1 MNEVT
6 AYILLAIG
14 FSSILLWL
22 MRPVRNSGDQGRSSA
37 PRTIDQALENFVP
50 YHYRY
55 FPQVRQALSSGD
67 REYLRQAAPPQVA
80 KKAIR
85 ERREVARHFLSGLLE
100 DFSKLE
106 RLARIV
112 AALSPVVSREQET
125 ERLLL
130 GLRFRMLYALVWL
143 RLSLGRVPLLE
154 LGELTNLVGRLAV
167 RMEQAM
173 ADINALSAEH
183 LPRGLNA

>member
-1 MNEVT
+1 MNEIT
-6 AYILLAIG
+6 AYILLALG

-22 MRPVRNSGDQGRSSA
+22 MRPGGNSVETGRPA
-37 PRTIDQALENFVP
+37 DRQTIDRALESIAP
-50 YHYRY
+50 HHYRY
-55 FPQVRQALSSGD
+55 FPQVRQALSAGD
-67 REYLRQAAPPQVA
+67 CEYLRKSAPPHVA
-80 KKAIR
+80 KRAIR
-85 ERREVARHFLSGLLE
+85 ERRQVARQFLSGLHE

-106 RLARIV
+106 RLARMV
-112 AALSPVVSREQET
+112 AALSPVVSHEQET
-125 ERLLL
+125 QRFLL
-130 GLRFRMLYALVWL
+130 GLRFRLLYAAVWL
-143 RLSLGRVPLLE
+143 RLSLGPVPLLQ

>member
-6 AYILLAIG
+6 AYILLALG

-22 MRPVRNSGDQGRSSA
+22 MRPARNYVQTGRSSV
-37 PRTIDQALENFVP
+37 RQTIDQALESVAP
-50 YHYRY
+50 HHYRY
-55 FPQVRQALSSGD
+55 YPQVRQALSAGD
-67 REYLRQAAPPQVA
+67 LEYLRKAAPPHVA

-85 ERREVARHFLSGLLE
+85 ERREVARHFLSGLYE

-106 RLARIV
+106 RLARMV

-130 GLRFRMLYALVWL
+130 GLRFRLLYAAVWL
-143 RLSLGRVPLLE
+143 RLSLGPVPLLQ

-173 ADINALSAEH
+173 ANINALSAERF
-183 LPRGLNA
+183 PRGLNA

>member
-6 AYILLAIG
+6 AYILLALG

-22 MRPVRNSGDQGRSSA
+22 MRPGRKYVEVGRS
-37 PRTIDQALENFVP
+37 PVHRTIDQAWESVVP
-50 YHYRY
+50 HHYRY
-55 FPQVRQALSSGD
+55 FPQVRQALSAGD
-67 REYLRQAAPPQVA
+67 YEYLQKTAPPHIA
-80 KKAIR
+80 KKVIR
-85 ERREVARHFLSGLLE
+85 ERREVARHFLSGLHE

-106 RLARIV
+106 QLARMV
-112 AALSPVVSREQET
+112 AALSPAVSRAQET

-130 GLRFRMLYALVWL
+130 GLRFRLLYALVWT
-143 RLSLGRVPLLE
+143 RLSMGPVPLLQ

-173 ADINALSAEH
+173 ANVNALSAER
-183 LPRGLNA
+183 LTGGLNA